1 METRKLIFKPE
12 ADVNT
17 RIRDEKNTLEKPNI
31 DGKVMV
37 PLSLMGRDEADIKK
51 MLWLTGTCKVILW
64 RVGYEMLRWVCMN

>member
-1 METRKLIFKPE
+1 M
-12 ADVNT
+12 
-17 RIRDEKNTLEKPNI
+17 EKPNI

-64 RVGYEMLRWVCMN
+64 RVGYEMLRWVRMN